1 MWSSGCAAEGETS
14 LDEGEQAPSPI
25 ATVYE
30 QAPSS
35 MTMQEDERI
44 AWERVAS
51 LREDGMEIRFSAAI
65 RHVDGPL
72 AYLRVRKTEAGKIS
86 VPFAIGPAGE
96 VWPLRFAEQR
106 FEMDHQAQWGP
117 IGLPTARLLRKLE
130 PEERGRFHVLFN
142 TSITS
147 DAALT
152 WARAFDPEAHL
163 VDAGRVE
170 LRVPAATVIGHLRDA
185 PFVEAIH
192 GEREARILAHGL
204 PTIPLTAWWTNSDRA
219 FTANGILGGWLAS
232 TEDAVNIGIMEAENK
247 DYYLRCRVAEDHPSF
262 AESKFAYRA
271 IDPIP
276 CSSHSDCEVECGR
289 ITGDFS
295 WVYDGKCRQGV
306 CVNRHTTQVAGQI
319 AAAPFQAAQ
328 AKIHVS
334 FVAGTSVQ
342 PSLEWFASADGDP
355 NTVSQDDVLIVNM
368 SAGYKEPSAAAG
380 NVLDWYARF
389 RSITIVKTAG
399 NRGLDAEAR
408 TDCLALNAICVGGV
422 TEYGWGLQPSDR
434 DSHRHLDR
442 LWASSTWRNPDPARE
457 IEKPDVVSLA
467 HNVDAPDYGS
477 NLRPKD
483 SGTSLAAPMVT
494 AQLALLAQA
503 CGVVRSPAMHRAILR
518 TSAVRNARI
527 ETHDGS
533 MSWLTPPAI
542 DPPTCPGMGAFPR
555 YPNPTLGCD
564 YRGGCGRVDS
574 DRLVIWCGTQPEEC
588 TAATPC
594 TSSKEGAVG
603 ADDAAWGEIPEWA
616 RTAEPEYFLD
626 NATQHNT
633 AQTRL
638 RQDPDARWI
647 PIHKMETLKA
657 GTTIAASLS
666 YYACPPAYTYMP
678 GPLSAVKNNLDLA
691 LCGRK
696 LSNDQLTCLSVSES
710 LHDSNEGFEITL
722 PEDFTELYYYLIGP
736 AESDWQIC
744 TSSNGG
750 SLGSHDVEPWALA
763 IMWWG

>member
-192 GEREARILAHGL
+192 GEREARILSHGL

-219 FTANGILGGWLAS
+219 FTANGIRGGWLAS

-306 CVNRHTTQVAGQI
+306 CVNR
-319 AAAPFQAAQ
+319 PFRPP
-328 AKIHVS
+328 KRKSMCRLLRVLR
-334 FVAGTSVQ
+334 FNL
-342 PSLEWFASADGDP
+342 PS
-355 NTVSQDDVLIVNM
+355 N
-368 SAGYKEPSAAAG
+368 
-380 NVLDWYARF
+380 
-389 RSITIVKTAG
+389 
-399 NRGLDAEAR
+399 GL
-408 TDCLALNAICVGGV
+408 
-422 TEYGWGLQPSDR
+422 P
-434 DSHRHLDR
+434 
-442 LWASSTWRNPDPARE
+442 
-457 IEKPDVVSLA
+457 
-467 HNVDAPDYGS
+467 
-477 NLRPKD
+477 
-483 SGTSLAAPMVT
+483 APM
-494 AQLALLAQA
+494 
-503 CGVVRSPAMHRAILR
+503 
-518 TSAVRNARI
+518 
-527 ETHDGS
+527 
-533 MSWLTPPAI
+533 
-542 DPPTCPGMGAFPR
+542 
-555 YPNPTLGCD
+555 
-564 YRGGCGRVDS
+564 
-574 DRLVIWCGTQPEEC
+574 
-588 TAATPC
+588 ATP
-594 TSSKEGAVG
+594 TRS
-603 ADDAAWGEIPEWA
+603 A
-616 RTAEPEYFLD
+616 R
-626 NATQHNT
+626 
-633 AQTRL
+633 
-638 RQDPDARWI
+638 
-647 PIHKMETLKA
+647 M
-657 GTTIAASLS
+657 
-666 YYACPPAYTYMP
+666 
-678 GPLSAVKNNLDLA
+678 
-691 LCGRK
+691 
-696 LSNDQLTCLSVSES
+696 TC
-710 LHDSNEGFEITL
+710 
-722 PEDFTELYYYLIGP
+722 
-736 AESDWQIC
+736 
-744 TSSNGG
+744 
-750 SLGSHDVEPWALA
+750 
-763 IMWWG
+763 